1 MDSQDSLGSPESMT
15 VNPQNLL
22 RPVQG
27 ALGSDDVS
35 AAPTSIGQWLQ
46 GVSLNDWMV
55 LAYLGGLDAAII
67 LSDHAGPAKD
77 AAVLQMSGL
86 LLGFFGVVFI
96 LIRGGILTHP
106 WLTPLA
112 FRLSHYG
119 GIQLTY
125 FFMRGFLPIVN
136 PGSLDLELHQLG
148 VKLFGLEPAL
158 AMEPWVSSA
167 TTEWFAF
174 FYYGYFF
181 VLGLHVV
188 PILFATRNTR
198 LLSEFALGLLLVLT
212 VGQSLYVLVPGYGPA
227 NGLPSLFAHEL
238 PAGVWWNLVR
248 QIVESAGAQKD
259 IFPSIHTA
267 APTFIL
273 LFSFHNR
280 SYLPYRFTWPL
291 VAFFAFNIIVATMF
305 LRWHWLVDI
314 VAGLVLALVGYLGGV
329 YGARWELQRR
339 AQSGLPPAWPE
350 WPAKANESA

>member
-1 MDSQDSLGSPESMT
+1 MTANPENVLRGPEEYSPLA
-15 VNPQNLL
+15 Q
-22 RPVQG
+22 
-27 ALGSDDVS
+27 VS
-35 AAPTSIGQWLQ
+35 AAPRTVGSWLRRIS
-46 GVSLNDWMV
+46 VNDWIV
-55 LAYLGGLDAAII
+55 FTYLGALNLAI
-67 LSDHAGPAKD
+67 LASDGHGPERDRAIME
-77 AAVLQMSGL
+77 MSGL
-86 LLGFFGVVFI
+86 FLVFSVVVLV

-106 WLTPLA
+106 LLTPLA

-148 VKLFGLEPAL
+148 MKLFGLEPAL
-158 AMEPWVSSA
+158 AMEPWVSPA

-181 VLGLHVV
+181 VLGLHVI
-188 PILFATRNTR
+188 PILFWSRNAR
-198 LLSEFALGLLLVLT
+198 ILSEFALGLLIVLA
-212 VGQSLYVLVPGYGPA
+212 VGQSLYLVVPGYGPA
-227 NGLPSLFAHEL
+227 SGLPELFAGEL
-238 PAGVWWNLVR
+238 PHGVWWNLVR

-280 SYLPYRFTWPL
+280 AHLPYRLTWPL
-291 VAFFAFNIIVATMF
+291 IAFFVLNIIIATMF

-314 VAGLVLALVGYLGGV
+314 LAGLFLALVAYLGAVRGT
-329 YGARWELQRR
+329 RWELRR
-339 AQSGLPPAWPE
+339 RERLGLPPAWPE
-350 WPAKANESA
+350 WPSSAKSSPPASHSP